1 MFFQK
6 YVFGDTALYFSETT
20 FADRKSIGL
29 TVLPKSRI
37 FDSVKFQPDPL
48 IQVAFTGDR
57 SLLDYS
63 RGISMQNRESTVLHV
78 EKQTADKSGVETFL
92 TDGAGNYYTHVLR
105 YDEKTGVFRMSKV
118 MATMIIPIV
127 FGIIC
132 FRIILMG
139 ATPSAFAASTYSCDF
154 S

>member
-105 YDEKTGVFRMSKV
+105 YDEKTGVFT
-118 MATMIIPIV
+118 ATVDYENRTGKTKTLEFTI
-127 FGIIC
+127 
-132 FRIILMG
+132 RLQQSR
-139 ATPSAFAASTYSCDF
+139 TSTV
-154 S
+154 